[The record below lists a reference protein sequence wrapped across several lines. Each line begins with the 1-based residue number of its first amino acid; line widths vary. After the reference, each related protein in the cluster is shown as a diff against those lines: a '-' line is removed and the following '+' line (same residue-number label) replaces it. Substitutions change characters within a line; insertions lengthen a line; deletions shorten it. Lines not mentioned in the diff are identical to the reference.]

1 MTDSA
6 DQGGVPRAE
15 ATRGRIIK
23 IAAQRMA
30 VHGYC
35 QTPLEGILERTGI
48 SKGTFYH
55 HFSSKEDLLGAIV
68 GETAQARA
76 GFFARA
82 AQFQGRT
89 RERMQAVGVADALF
103 NALHSDHFKAEQIVR
118 VSSVFDKLEPT
129 RADSI
134 RVFEAQCMTALAG
147 VVEDAIREGDLE
159 LPEGMPHCQVLYG
172 LWTMSVGHHT
182 LNATGKV
189 PKMEEGVDLV
199 RALQENYGFL
209 LDGYGWK
216 PLSHEW
222 DYEATRQ
229 RILEEVFPH
238 ERTRLR

>member
-1 MTDSA
+1 MMSTLTRKQREIA
-6 DQGGVPRAE
+6 DRENLILRTARA
-15 ATRGRIIK
+15 
-23 IAAQRMA
+23 M
-30 VHGYC
+30 
-35 QTPLEGILERTGI
+35 LLERGYLGLSMDRI
-48 SKGTFYH
+48 ADAIEYSKGTIYQ

-103 NALHSDHFKAEQIVR
+103 NALHPDHFKAEQIVR

-134 RVFEAQCMTALAG
+134 RVFEAQCMAALAG